1 MEDSS
6 TLGTAQTNIPT
17 VLEKHHRIDPED
29 FIDIFKECLQSFVAK
44 QSLKTV
50 L

>member
-6 TLGTAQTNIPT
+6 PLGTAQTNTAT

-29 FIDIFKECLQSFVAK
+29 LIDIFKECLQSFVVK
-44 QSLKTV
+44 QSLKIV